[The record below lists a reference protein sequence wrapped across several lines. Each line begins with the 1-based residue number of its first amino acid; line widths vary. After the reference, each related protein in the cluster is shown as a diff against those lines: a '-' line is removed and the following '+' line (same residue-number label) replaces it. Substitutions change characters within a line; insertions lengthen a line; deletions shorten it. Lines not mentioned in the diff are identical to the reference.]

1 MTSDVNLTAA
11 LKNNILSL
19 KSADKG
25 NAERVKNSSA
35 GLLQA
40 QESTTKTED
49 SFVAASALNSR
60 ASGLTQVLDGLSD
73 SIQTIRNADNGVS
86 EIANLLADANKLL
99 QDARKNG
106 ESQEIADQYNEILT
120 QFDDISSDE
129 SNAFK
134 GVKLLQGDNLPTYF
148 NEDHSTSLLTQG
160 RILSSNSL
168 GLSQIDFPGSP
179 IESTISSIQSAR
191 AEVQDFSSDLNNDLS
206 VIQTRRDFTQNLIG
220 TLTEG
225 ADKLSVNNQSAE
237 AASLLALNTK
247 QQLEGSSI
255 SLASQSQE
263 QILRFF

>member
-49 SFVAASALNSR
+49 TVVAATALNSR
-60 ASGLTQVLDGLSD
+60 ASGLTQVLDGLVD
-73 SIQTIRNADNGVS
+73 NIQTIRNADNGVS

-99 QDARKNG
+99 QEGRKNG
-106 ESQEIADQYNEILT
+106 ESQQLADQYNGILAKIDEIAT
-120 QFDDISSDE
+120 SD

-134 GVKLLQGDNLPTYF
+134 GVKLLQGESLTIFF
-148 NEDHSTSLLTQG
+148 NEDHSTSLLTQE
-160 RILSSNSL
+160 RILSSNAL
-168 GLSQIDFPGSP
+168 GLSQLDFPGSP
-179 IESTISSIQSAR
+179 IESAISAVQSAR
-191 AEVQDFSSDLNNDLS
+191 SEVQSFSSDLNSYLS

-220 TLTEG
+220 TLTDG
-225 ADKLSVNNQSAE
+225 ADKLSGGNQSAE
-237 AASLLALNTK
+237 AASLLALQTK
-247 QQLEGSSI
+247 QQLEGSDI